1 MSSLT
6 ELLEAIQEFNKEYG
20 HEKEWEILRDRIMSS
35 NETKEY
41 WFTLLKDVNRF
52 LKSSAPKSEKE
63 KLQGYTERLMMI
75 IDSFD
80 PTYLDEQ

>member
-6 ELLEAIQEFNKEYG
+6 ELLEAIQKFDLKYG
-20 HEKEWEILRDRIMSS
+20 HEKEWEILRDRIMSN
-35 NETKEY
+35 NESKEY
-41 WFTLLKDVNRF
+41 WFTLLKDVDDF

-63 KLQGYTERLMMI
+63 KLQGYTERLAMM

-80 PTYLDEQ
+80 STYFDK